1 LLEGLHAFHPF
12 LLQPVSHDTLVKEKE
27 GEKLQKIDGLDVLM
41 HQESMEVHRLSWMV
55 GLG

>member
-27 GEKLQKIDGLDVLM
+27 GEKSQKIDGLDVLM